1 MNFEN
6 GNFGDAGSGLGYDKD
21 SMSDNKAKNILIA
34 IVSIIVIFCVLAYFF
49 SIVHVIL
56 TNYERQKYNII

>member
-1 MNFEN
+1 MNLEN
-6 GNFGDAGSGLGYDKD
+6 GNLGDGGSGLGYDKD

-49 SIVHVIL
+49 
-56 TNYERQKYNII
+56 Q

>member
-21 SMSDNKAKNILIA
+21 SLSDNKAKNILIA

-49 SIVHVIL
+49 
-56 TNYERQKYNII
+56 Q